1 MNYRTRSRWGVEGVL
16 SSHVGLQLYVGITYP
31 GVTFD
36 GIFENP
42 IERGGFRGV
51 CNGISA

>member
-1 MNYRTRSRWGVEGVL
+1 MVITLRLLFKRRVSGRTQGEWPVAAGVA
-16 SSHVGLQLYVGITYP
+16 
-31 GVTFD
+31 FD